1 VKALRFAGGKL
12 EVSELPVPQR
22 AGEALVKVELA
33 GICSTD
39 LHILRGYAGFAGTL
53 GHEFVG
59 LVEDSPD
66 PDLIGQRV
74 VGEINAGCGACDLC
88 WAGDPRHCAQRT
100 VLGIEA
106 RDGAFA
112 EYLSLPSENLL
123 VIPAGVSDREAVFT
137 EPLAAA
143 CEILDQVRVKASHR
157 VAVIGDGKLGQLI
170 ARVLA
175 TTECDLTLIGKY
187 EDKLRLAEEI
197 GIKTEQWTAEEGGS
211 VSHTRRQSLSLCDVV
226 VEASGAASGF
236 DLALNL
242 VRPRGTIV
250 LKSTFN
256 GAVPLEAWRVVVNEI
271 SIVGSRCGRF
281 SRALDLLADRAVDVE
296 PLIADEYPLA
306 EGVAAM
312 EAAARPGALK
322 VLLRP

>member
-12 EVSELPVPQR
+12 EVAELPVPHR

-39 LHILRGYAGFAGTL
+39 LHIMRGYAGFAGTL

-59 LVEDSPD
+59 LVEEAPD
-66 PDLIGQRV
+66 PDLIGRRV

-88 WAGDPRHCAQRT
+88 RAGDPRHCARRT

-123 VIPAGVSDREAVFT
+123 IIPEGVSDREAVFT

-143 CEILDQVRVKASHR
+143 CEILDQVSIKASHR
-157 VAVIGDGKLGQLI
+157 VAVIGDGKLGQLV

-187 EDKLRLAEEI
+187 EDKLRLAAEV
-197 GIKTEQWTAEEGGS
+197 GIKTERWSSKEGAADH
-211 VSHTRRQSLSLCDVV
+211 VNRRPSLPLYDFV

-236 DLALNL
+236 ELALDL
-242 VRPRGTIV
+242 VKPRGTIV

-256 GAVPLEAWRVVVNEI
+256 GAVTLEAWRVVVNEI

-281 SRALDLLADRAVDVE
+281 SRALDMLAARAVGVE
-296 PLIADEYPLA
+296 SLIVDL
-306 EGVAAM
+306 
-312 EAAARPGALK
+312 
-322 VLLRP
+322 

>member
-1 VKALRFAGGKL
+1 M
-12 EVSELPVPQR
+12 PYR

-59 LVEDSPD
+59 LVEESPD
-66 PDLIGQRV
+66 LDLIGQRV
-74 VGEINAGCGACDLC
+74 VGEINAGCDACDLC

-123 VIPAGVSDREAVFT
+123 VIPEGVSDREAVFT

-143 CEILDQVRVKASHR
+143 CEILDQVQIDASHR
-157 VAVIGDGKLGQLI
+157 VAVIGDGKLGQLV

-187 EDKLRLAEEI
+187 EDKLRVAAEI
-197 GIKTEQWTAEEGGS
+197 GIKTERWSAKEDAADSTN
-211 VSHTRRQSLSLCDVV
+211 RRRSLPLYDFV
-226 VEASGAASGF
+226 VEASGAARGF
-236 DLALNL
+236 DLALDL
-242 VRPRGTIV
+242 VKPRGTIV

-256 GAVPLEAWRVVVNEI
+256 GAVPLEAWRIVVNEI
-271 SIVGSRCGRF
+271 SIIGSRCGRF
-281 SRALDLLADRAVDVE
+281 SRALELLAAHAVDVE
-296 PLIADEYPLA
+296 SLIADEYPLA
-306 EGVAAM
+306 KGVTAM
-312 EAAARPGALK
+312 EAAARPGTLK